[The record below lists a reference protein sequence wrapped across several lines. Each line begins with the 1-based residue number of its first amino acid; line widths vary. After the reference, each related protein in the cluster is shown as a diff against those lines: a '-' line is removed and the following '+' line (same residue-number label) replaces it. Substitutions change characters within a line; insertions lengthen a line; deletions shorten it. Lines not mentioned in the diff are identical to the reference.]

1 LVSFCGRGG
10 SVGGFTSA
18 GRLEQVEKK
27 EERHREPGEE
37 VISTSLIPLS
47 IAAAAGFGWIYS

>member
-1 LVSFCGRGG
+1 
-10 SVGGFTSA
+10 
-18 GRLEQVEKK
+18 VEKK

-37 VISTSLIPLS
+37 VISTSSIPLS